1 MLRVKFFLFC
11 VVFALVLPVG
21 AISASKAKGTSNKTE
36 CEWELIGEDEGI
48 KTYSSCKENS
58 PITQFRS
65 VAVLDFPI
73 EVLLEVLTD
82 VPSYPKWMPD
92 VLETTV
98 LKEFH
103 NGMERGNFYIHVIYD
118 SQWPQQ
124 DRDVV
129 METIPKTD
137 WNKGVSIVT
146 LRKLHNFSFPEK
158 KNYIRMKELISDF
171 KFEYVER
178 NKTTVTFTT
187 FIDVGGLISPK
198 LARLQTEPVAHE
210 TLVGLARIAKDN
222 KYFEAAAK
230 EYY

>member
-1 MLRVKFFLFC
+1 MMRFKLFLFC
-11 VVFALVLPVG
+11 VVCALLLPVG
-21 AISASKAKGTSNKTE
+21 AMSAPKSKSSSGIE
-36 CEWELIGEDEGI
+36 CEWKLLGEEEGI

-65 VAVLDFPI
+65 VAILDFPI
-73 EVLLEVLTD
+73 EVLLEVLAD

-92 VLETTV
+92 VIETTV

-103 NGMERGNFYIHVIYD
+103 NGIERGNFYVHVIYD
-118 SQWPQQ
+118 SQWPVE

-129 METIPKTD
+129 LETIPKTD

-146 LRKLHNFSFPEK
+146 LRKLHNYAFPEK
-158 KNYIRMKELISDF
+158 KNLIRMRELDSAF
-171 KFEYVER
+171 KFEYIER
-178 NKTTVTFTT
+178 NKTMVTFTT
-187 FIDVGGLISPK
+187 FVDIGGLISPK
-198 LARLQTEPVAHE
+198 LARLQAEPVPYE
-210 TLVGLARIAKDN
+210 TLEGLTRIAKDK